1 MVIRYASMI
10 LSVAGL
16 LALLFGL
23 LFWAGIAM
31 NFISL
36 HMLLGLLAVAA
47 LWLIGVSHAIAKGG
61 SWTIAII
68 ALATGALTLYV
79 GLYQSAMIVGASH
92 CVIQVIHLVL
102 GVLIVGL
109 GHMATARYR
118 KNQS

>member
-47 LWLIGVSHAIAKGG
+47 LWLIGVGQAIAKGG
-61 SWTIAII
+61 SWTIPII
-68 ALATGALTLYV
+68 SLVTGALTLYG

-92 CVIQVIHLVL
+92 WGIPVIHLGL
-102 GVLIVGL
+102 GVLIVRL
-109 GHMATARYR
+109 GHMSTA
-118 KNQS
+118 